1 MIIVRAGLVLLLAAA
16 SQAADRAGDAAAIKA
31 QAGCFEVTYEFA
43 ETFGKKDRVMSTP
56 YKTGGLEWVV
66 VDEDAPG
73 RVELQHLLVLSSA
86 TVMKHWRQEWS
97 YEPAELFEFKGSDS
111 WIKAPLASSDR
122 AGRWRQRV
130 LQVDDGPRYECAA
143 PWVRWGGVR
152 YWECRAWSPLP
163 RREFTR
169 RSDYQVLDR
178 RNRQELT
185 ASGWTHEQDN
195 AKLKLVEG
203 KAEELAWE
211 KGRNGYARV
220 ADERCEPARKWWKE
234 NAARWSE
241 IRAAWADVYAGA
253 ARLDLSPKPGEKPLW
268 DEMTALAEAAPKDL
282 REQARRLILGRAERN
297 KK

>member
-1 MIIVRAGLVLLLAAA
+1 MIIARMGLVLLLAVGA
-16 SQAADRAGDAAAIKA
+16 SAADRDGDAAAIKA
-31 QAGCFEVTYEFA
+31 QAGCFDVTYEFV
-43 ETFGKKDRVMSTP
+43 ETFGPKDRVMSTP
-56 YKTGGLEWVV
+56 YKTTGLEWIV

-73 RVELQHLLVLSSA
+73 RVVLQHLLVISSA
-86 TVMKHWRQEWS
+86 TVMKHWRQEWF
-97 YEPAELFEFKGSDS
+97 YEPSERFEFKGSDS
-111 WIKAPLASSDR
+111 WVKTPLASADR

-185 ASGWTHEQDN
+185 ANGWTHEQDN
-195 AKLKLVEG
+195 AKLKLEAG
-203 KAEELAWE
+203 KTNELAWE
-211 KGRNGYARV
+211 KGRNTYARV
-220 ADERCEPARKWWKE
+220 AEDRCELARKWWAE
-234 NAARWSE
+234 NAARWGE
-241 IRAAWADVYAGA
+241 VRAAWAEVYAGA
-253 ARLDLSPKPGEKPLW
+253 ERLDLSAKPGEKPLW
-268 DEMTALAEAAPKDL
+268 DELTALVESAPKDL
-282 REQARRLILGRAERN
+282 RAKARDLILSRAER